1 MFTRHFDMLAGG
13 LLVVGRFGR
22 VSLIRYTCAQ
32 HSESPLG
39 PGLYVYRFA
48 QALSNIV
55 SEKPMVATPGSNHGW
70 RKEFWTRLRM
80 LIGVDRQHE
89 FACVQY
95 TKD

>member
-55 SEKPMVATPGSNHGW
+55 SEKPMVATPGSNHG
-70 RKEFWTRLRM
+70 
-80 LIGVDRQHE
+80 
-89 FACVQY
+89 
-95 TKD
+95 